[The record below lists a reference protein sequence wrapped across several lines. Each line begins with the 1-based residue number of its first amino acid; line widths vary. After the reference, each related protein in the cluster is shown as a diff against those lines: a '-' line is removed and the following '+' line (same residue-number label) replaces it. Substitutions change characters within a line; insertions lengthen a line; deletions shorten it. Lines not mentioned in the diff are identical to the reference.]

1 MKIYQVTVEE
11 GHNLDCPGEEDH
23 WTGNKLFSTLDKA
36 KHYLLNDVKHD
47 FEQELK
53 ESEIDSKVIVSDDQ
67 KKIES
72 EHDYSQSMHFVAYI
86 EEKDVD

>member
-1 MKIYQVTVEE
+1 M
-11 GHNLDCPGEEDH
+11 
-23 WTGNKLFSTLDKA
+23 
-36 KHYLLNDVKHD
+36 NDVKHD

-53 ESEIDSKVIVSDDQ
+53 ESGIDSKVIVSDDQ

-72 EHDYSQSMHFVAYI
+72 EYDYSQSMYFVAYI